1 MAKRLTEERIEK
13 MAVEIRAFL
22 LEHGIWQD
30 TDIYFNGKRFTTRDT
45 SNGETMSAWWKDSDE
60 PEFEV
65 KEILEP
71 CSFDDDG
78 EPLQYDLIGFEEV

>member
-1 MAKRLTEERIEK
+1 MKIKRDLGHLEGHWL
-13 MAVEIRAFL
+13 VEIYE
-22 LEHGIWQD
+22 LEDGRCICVD
-30 TDIYFNGKRFTTRDT
+30 RGT
-45 SNGETMSAWWKDSDE
+45 SNGETMTAWWKDLDE

-78 EPLQYDLIGFEEV
+78 EPLQHDLIGFEEVY

>member
-1 MAKRLTEERIEK
+1 MKNNRDLGH
-13 MAVEIRAFL
+13 
-22 LEHGIWQD
+22 LEGHWLVGVYELEDGRCICVD
-30 TDIYFNGKRFTTRDT
+30 RGT
-45 SNGETMSAWWKDSDE
+45 SNGETMTAWWKDSDE

-78 EPLQYDLIGFEEV
+78 EPLQYDLIGFEEVY

>member
-1 MAKRLTEERIEK
+1 MT
-13 MAVEIRAFL
+13 
-22 LEHGIWQD
+22 
-30 TDIYFNGKRFTTRDT
+30 
-45 SNGETMSAWWKDSDE
+45 AWWKDSDE

-78 EPLQYDLIGFEEV
+78 EPLQHDLIGFEEVY

>member
-1 MAKRLTEERIEK
+1 MKIKRDLGH
-13 MAVEIRAFL
+13 
-22 LEHGIWQD
+22 LEGHWLVGVYELEDGRCICVD
-30 TDIYFNGKRFTTRDT
+30 TMT
-45 SNGETMSAWWKDSDE
+45 AWWKDSDE

-78 EPLQYDLIGFEEV
+78 EPLQYDLIGFEEVY